1 MDLPPIGQPPE
12 ENGYGYFHA
21 SKAAIRIKMGLGLWS
36 VLGLGL
42 GFPLVLR
49 LGLVS
54 GL

>member
-12 ENGYGYFHA
+12 ENGYDYFQA
-21 SKAAIRIKMGLGLWS
+21 SKAAIRIKTGLGS
-36 VLGLGL
+36 VLGLSLRFGS
-42 GFPLVLR
+42 VLL